1 MTIDARFCLQ
11 NTTRRCGDFDAKQSL
26 DLASDKAEPIPLHH
40 NFINPEV
47 LRQKYYIVSLI
58 LRYYCFVA

>member
-47 LRQKYYIVSLI
+47 LRQKYYIDS
-58 LRYYCFVA
+58 

>member
-1 MTIDARFCLQ
+1 MNIGARFCPQ

-26 DLASDKAEPIPLHH
+26 DLANDKAEPIPLHY

-47 LRQKYYIVSLI
+47 LRLKYNIVSS
-58 LRYYCFVA
+58 V